1 MQADNRNCRLWR
13 ATVKGMAFSML
24 AAALQLTAGA
34 AQAQMYRWVD
44 GNGRVQYSD
53 TPPMTYQKSGGAEM
67 NKQGLVI
74 KRTQSEAERKAE
86 AERLAEQKRV
96 QEEQQRQAQL
106 DRALTQ
112 TYTTEA
118 EIDLARDRALEN
130 YKLMNRGAEIRASAV
145 EANLTDLRTR
155 IANIQKSGR
164 KVGHNLQEQLDQ
176 SVRES
181 QELKRTIQ
189 NNQAAMD
196 QVREKYAADKMRF
209 RELTGK

>member
-13 ATVKGMAFSML
+13 ATVKGMVFSML

-53 TPPMTYQKSGGAEM
+53 TPPMTFQKSGGAEM

-86 AERLAEQKRV
+86 AERLAEEKRI
-96 QEEQQRQAQL
+96 QEQQQRQAQL

-130 YKLMNRGAEIRASAV
+130 YKLMNRGAEIRAKAV
-145 EANLTDLRTR
+145 EANLADLRSR
-155 IANIQKSGR
+155 IASIQQSGR

-176 SVRES
+176 ATRERE
-181 QELKRTIQ
+181 ELQRSIQ
-189 NNQAAMD
+189 NNSTAMD
-196 QVREKYAADKMRF
+196 QVREKYAADKARF
-209 RELTGK
+209 RELTGN

>member
-1 MQADNRNCRLWR
+1 
-13 ATVKGMAFSML
+13 ML

-53 TPPMTYQKSGGAEM
+53 TPPMTFQKSGGAEM

-86 AERLAEQKRV
+86 AERLAEEKRI

-130 YKLMNRGAEIRASAV
+130 YKLMNRGAEIRAKAV
-145 EANLTDLRTR
+145 EANLADLRSR
-155 IANIQKSGR
+155 IAGIEKSGR
-164 KVGHNLQEQLDQ
+164 KVGSGLQDQLDQ
-176 SVRES
+176 AVRES
-181 QELKRTIQ
+181 EELKRTIQ
-189 NNQAAMD
+189 NNQAAMV
-196 QVREKYAADKMRF
+196 QVREKYAADKTRF
-209 RELTGK
+209 LELTGK